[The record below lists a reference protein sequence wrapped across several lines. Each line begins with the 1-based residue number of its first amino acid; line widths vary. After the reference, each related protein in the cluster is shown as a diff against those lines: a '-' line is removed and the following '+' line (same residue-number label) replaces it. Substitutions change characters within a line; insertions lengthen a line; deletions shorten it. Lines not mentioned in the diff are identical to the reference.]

1 MPTRAGV
8 VCVPPVGVGSAPF
21 IGLLETERV
30 PARTRLAPQ
39 DLLGHFEDI
48 HVPFGTPADRR
59 ASPESRGSDADHRRL
74 RQGVRPTGVALP
86 KPKMVAAY
94 YPMGWDRNHPAGR
107 GQRPGHRAD

>member
-21 IGLLETERV
+21 IGLLETERA

-74 RQGVRPTGVALP
+74 RQVFGRLALRCPNPRCLALTPQRVGTGTNPLV
-86 KPKMVAAY
+86 
-94 YPMGWDRNHPAGR
+94 
-107 GQRPGHRAD
+107 